1 MARLCRASFVEL
13 TSRRC
18 AVSLLA
24 VSSRLQ
30 CLGCRHFVWASLESD
45 RCSAFP
51 DGIPDAIW
59 LGTHD
64 HALPFPGDGGVRR
77 EPPAANTAR
86 AVSPAEAR
94 HQAWARRRVE
104 RFAHDKDPLGA
115 IVAGIDRS
123 PLDVALDAATMAT
136 AWQSTEDAAAMLLV
150 LLRAGRMRELVRALS
165 LATAQL
171 ELEACD
177 YPHHKG
183 WLGVNL
189 TLGSYSTEASVGDV
203 RAVWSALSSP
213 FGDGYVT
220 ARVQQTLL
228 RSIRRVVPDPP
239 PASEWARP
247 DVAPIGEL
255 TDAVVALRPAPAART
270 RIEDVVLLEP
280 WSAVNN
286 ARGLENELTREL
298 VPGHRLYGRPN
309 LRAVARRSDC
319 DDVFFLSD
327 TIAAVV
333 HLTWAKEPDPQHPS
347 TEIFSSIED
356 FVSRRMNPDHDEFA
370 GEVPRSFAF
379 EFRSPHALQVMRE
392 RLPDTARWE
401 WELRDSAWYGE
412 YLWGKDGAGTAATR
426 VRIFAED
433 EPGRFTLQADLV
445 DADDP
450 AEDWFGKTRAVV
462 IESFLPAVDA
472 TNVVPTTPEAD

>member
-1 MARLCRASFVEL
+1 MARLRRASFVEL
-13 TSRRC
+13 TSPRR

-64 HALPFPGDGGVRR
+64 HALPFPGDGGVHR
-77 EPPAANTAR
+77 EAPAPGGA
-86 AVSPAEAR
+86 SPAEAR
-94 HQAWARRRVE
+94 HEAWARRRVD
-104 RFAHDKDPLGA
+104 RFAHEKDPLGA
-115 IVAGIDRS
+115 IVVGLDRS
-123 PLDVALDAATMAT
+123 PLDVPLDVATMTT
-136 AWQSTEDAAAMLLV
+136 AWQTTEDAPAMLLV
-150 LLRAGRMRELVRALS
+150 LLRAGRVRELVRALS

-177 YPHHKG
+177 YPHDKG

-189 TLGSYSTEASVGDV
+189 TLGSYSSEASVGDV

-213 FGDGYVT
+213 FGDGYIT

-228 RSIRRVVPDPP
+228 RSIRRVMPEPP
-239 PASEWARP
+239 LAAEWARP
-247 DVAPIGEL
+247 DVARIGEL
-255 TDAVVALRPAPAART
+255 TDAVVALRPAAAPRT
-270 RIEDVVLLEP
+270 RIEDVTLLEP
-280 WSAVNN
+280 WSAVTN
-286 ARGLENELTREL
+286 ARGLEAELAREL
-298 VPGHRLYGRPN
+298 VPGHRLHGRPN

-319 DDVFFLSD
+319 DDVLFLSD
-327 TIAAVV
+327 TIGAVV
-333 HLTWAKEPDPQHPS
+333 HLTWAKEPDPQSPT

-356 FVSRRMNPDHDEFA
+356 FVSRRMNPDHDAFA

-379 EFRSPHALQVMRE
+379 EFRSPHALEVMRD
-392 RLPDTARWE
+392 RLPDKARWE
-401 WELRDSAWYGE
+401 WELRDSAWYGD
-412 YLWGKDGAGTAATR
+412 YLWGKDGSAAAGTR
-426 VRIFAED
+426 VRIFAE
-433 EPGRFTLQADLV
+433 EEAGRFTLQADLAS
-445 DADDP
+445 ADD
-450 AEDWFGKTRAVV
+450 AADDWFGATRALVT
-462 IESFLPAVDA
+462 ESFLPLLDA